1 MGRMLLLRGTL
12 VVFSLFGS
20 VNGFFSKH
28 GPKPTTQ
35 TKPGSKGWG
44 MSYIGLLKP
53 NIPFGLSWFGKESA
67 VTKVSETFPE
77 ATTQRYTLSSEDLSS
92 NYQPTTTS
100 FEELQSSTV
109 AIGTLLP
116 LKSAKLP
123 IIDLLRNKPQTE
135 KPQKLDQSYDL
146 DLWPPNNG
154 QSTAK
159 TPQTTIS
166 KPETQTHTVSVAQST
181 STTHTTTLKA
191 IMETM
196 NPSSDQT
203 VPADTQSTTS
213 ELTIQAYTVTPVTP
227 SQNTSIMQT
236 TALRLMTEA
245 VNPDSDQTLPTD
257 TQATTSQLTIP
268 SFQTTHFIIPAEPEV
283 STEPLT
289 TGSTRQN
296 TLRTTNRALKPEW
309 TPFKTTDRALDGFT
323 WVEQTTGPSEEGRL
337 QSFGPDPTPSP
348 SAGGF
353 PWEEGDKKTGKS
365 ADLTTHK
372 QHNELT
378 TSASPTTLKNA
389 ETASATSEDWLAD
402 LTQESALPDCNA
414 ERSGICSSSD
424 TWPTTTTTTVL
435 SNSSK
440 NDSTTTLSTNLSQS
454 PNSFPAS
461 PMFVALYSDWNS
473 ALATWGS
480 AWEAHIYGLGTVFCL
495 VALASTLNLLCLP
508 LQYPSG
514 CGYFALV
521 SLCLVAAGCTRAF
534 ALVYDAYG
542 YQDRMASTEASLLLY
557 EAPFPCMTA
566 AFGLVF
572 LLLSMRSR
580 MQLSYS
586 AFQRPCFLA
595 CLVLLHFAAAFGPVA
610 LLHVDQKVYLFLS
623 LISRGAFVALATF
636 LSAAYFV
643 FYCYVRADSKHIY
656 HLNNTSPTPA
666 ERYNRCPFAE
676 SRDWDRA
683 AAAVLLSAIFS
694 LACAGLQLYA
704 MLHAL
709 GIAGSAESF
718 RPWPWWTF
726 QFSCRV
732 CEAVICLTL
741 VLVVAQPVY
750 CSDHL
755 PQPGSCWTE
764 LLAAKSPIIPGSY
777 QWTLS
782 HQEKLAIC
790 DPIGHGETECLPLY
804 TLVDDR
810 LSSLNGLDLLYHS
823 NRALAYRDLDLDLPN
838 TQPNTGAPSVG
849 SSCTSDSTADL
860 RPPSPINLRRS
871 IDEALFSESLFPM
884 SLFSPLRPFTSSDRS
899 LNGRETNSSGVQTL
913 RDTLTP
919 DPGLYRTSSC
929 VEVLPQVPL
938 ASQAQPDGPSLG
950 FPPSPSPSVSS
961 STCCSSPERWRG
973 SSSSCSLYRQSL
985 GGSSLVLC
993 SSPEGHHPP
1002 PSTLSGDSSQTAS
1015 SGHQKGSLQRPY
1027 RTLKSEDSMD
1037 EQSEFDQSVQ
1047 EEFIS
1052 VCRQIDALS
1061 ICSETID
1068 L

>member
-1 MGRMLLLRGTL
+1 MAAHQSLLLGQICSPT
-12 VVFSLFGS
+12 FSPPYIFTHVSCTNNAMCLF
-20 VNGFFSKH
+20 F
-28 GPKPTTQ
+28 
-35 TKPGSKGWG
+35 
-44 MSYIGLLKP
+44 LL
-53 NIPFGLSWFGKESA
+53 EM
-67 VTKVSETFPE
+67 
-77 ATTQRYTLSSEDLSS
+77 ATT
-92 NYQPTTTS
+92 
-100 FEELQSSTV
+100 
-109 AIGTLLP
+109 
-116 LKSAKLP
+116 
-123 IIDLLRNKPQTE
+123 
-135 KPQKLDQSYDL
+135 
-146 DLWPPNNG
+146 
-154 QSTAK
+154 
-159 TPQTTIS
+159 
-166 KPETQTHTVSVAQST
+166 
-181 STTHTTTLKA
+181 
-191 IMETM
+191 
-196 NPSSDQT
+196 
-203 VPADTQSTTS
+203 
-213 ELTIQAYTVTPVTP
+213 
-227 SQNTSIMQT
+227 
-236 TALRLMTEA
+236 
-245 VNPDSDQTLPTD
+245 
-257 TQATTSQLTIP
+257 
-268 SFQTTHFIIPAEPEV
+268 
-283 STEPLT
+283 
-289 TGSTRQN
+289 
-296 TLRTTNRALKPEW
+296 
-309 TPFKTTDRALDGFT
+309 
-323 WVEQTTGPSEEGRL
+323 
-337 QSFGPDPTPSP
+337 
-348 SAGGF
+348 
-353 PWEEGDKKTGKS
+353 
-365 ADLTTHK
+365 
-372 QHNELT
+372 
-378 TSASPTTLKNA
+378 
-389 ETASATSEDWLAD
+389 TSEDWLTD

-424 TWPTTTTTTVL
+424 TWPTTTVL

-440 NDSTTTLSTNLSQS
+440 NYSTTTLSTNLSQS
-454 PNSFPAS
+454 PNPFTAP

-480 AWEAHIYGLGTVFCL
+480 AWEGHIYGLGTVFCL

-610 LLHVDQKVYLFLS
+610 LLHVDQQVYLFLS

-643 FYCYVRADSKHIY
+643 FYCYVCADSKHIY

-683 AAAVLLSAIFS
+683 AAAVLLCAVFS
-694 LACAGLQLYA
+694 LACSGLQLYA

-804 TLVDDR
+804 TLVDDH

-884 SLFSPLRPFTSSDRS
+884 SLFK
-899 LNGRETNSSGVQTL
+899 TNSS
-913 RDTLTP
+913 
-919 DPGLYRTSSC
+919 
-929 VEVLPQVPL
+929 
-938 ASQAQPDGPSLG
+938 G
-950 FPPSPSPSVSS
+950 FPPSPSPSLSS

-993 SSPEGHHPP
+993 SSLEGHHPP
-1002 PSTLSGDSSQTAS
+1002 PSTLSGGSSHTAS
-1015 SGHQKGSLQRPY
+1015 SGHQRGSLQRPY
-1027 RTLKSEDSMD
+1027 RTLKSEESMD
-1037 EQSEFDQSVQ
+1037 QQSEFDQSVQ

>member
-1 MGRMLLLRGTL
+1 MLLLRGTL
-12 VVFSLFGS
+12 VVFSLFSS
-20 VNGFFSKH
+20 VYGFFSGH

-35 TKPGSKGWG
+35 TKADSKTWG
-44 MSYIGLLKP
+44 MSYIEKWKP
-53 NIPFGLSWFGKESA
+53 KIPSLGFGSWGFFGETKGSA
-67 VTKVSETFPE
+67 MTKVSTTFPE
-77 ATTQRYTLSSEDLSS
+77 ATTQDYNLSSEDLSLK
-92 NYQPTTTS
+92 YQPTATT
-100 FEELQSSTV
+100 FKELKSSTV
-109 AIGTLLP
+109 QIGTLLP

-123 IIDLLRNKPQTE
+123 IIDLSQLNRPEPT
-135 KPQKLDQSYDL
+135 KLDQNYDL
-146 DLWPPNNG
+146 DHWPPNNG
-154 QSTAK
+154 PTTAK
-159 TPQTTIS
+159 TPQMTTSQIS
-166 KPETQTHTVSVAQST
+166 RPETQTYTVSTAQRT
-181 STTHTTTLKA
+181 STTHTTSLRLIT
-191 IMETM
+191 ETM
-196 NPSSDQT
+196 SPYSDQT
-203 VPADTQSTTS
+203 VPTDTPSTTS
-213 ELTIQAYTVTPVTP
+213 ELTTQTYTVSTA
-227 SQNTSIMQT
+227 QNTSTKQT
-236 TALRLMTEA
+236 ITLRLITETMSPY
-245 VNPDSDQTLPTD
+245 NDQTIPTD
-257 TQATTSQLTIP
+257 TQATTSELTIA
-268 SFQTTHFIIPAEPEV
+268 SFHTTHFITPAGPMPEV

-289 TGSTRQN
+289 TVSTGQN
-296 TLRTTNRALKPEW
+296 TLGITNTASKPDW
-309 TPFKTTDRALDGFT
+309 TPFKTTDKALDGFT
-323 WVEQTTGPSEEGRL
+323 WLEQTAGPSEWGGV
-337 QSFGPDPTPSP
+337 QSFGPDSTPTLP
-348 SAGGF
+348 AGGF
-353 PWEEGDKKTGKS
+353 VWEKSEKEMGKS
-365 ADLTTHK
+365 ADLTT
-372 QHNELT
+372 QEQNDELT
-378 TSASPTTLKNA
+378 TSASATTLRNTEMPTT
-389 ETASATSEDWLAD
+389 TSEDWLTD

-424 TWPTTTTTTVL
+424 TWPTTTVL

-440 NDSTTTLSTNLSQS
+440 NDSTTTISTNLSQS
-454 PNSFPAS
+454 PNPFPA
-461 PMFVALYSDWNS
+461 PPLFVALNSDWNN

-480 AWEAHIYGLGTVFCL
+480 AWEAHIYGMGTVFCL

-534 ALVYDAYG
+534 ALAYDAYG
-542 YQDRMASTEASLLLY
+542 YQDRLASTEASLLLY

-610 LLHVDQKVYLFLS
+610 LFHVDQQVYLSLS

-676 SRDWDRA
+676 SRDWNRA
-683 AAAVLLSAIFS
+683 SAAVLLCAVFS

-810 LSSLNGLDLLYHS
+810 LGSLNGLDLLYHS

-838 TQPNTGAPSVG
+838 TQANTGAPSVG

-884 SLFSPLRPFTSSDRS
+884 SIFSPLRPFTSSDHS
-899 LNGRETNSSGVQTL
+899 LNGRETNSSGAQTL
-913 RDTLTP
+913 RDTLTL

-938 ASQAQPDGPSLG
+938 TSQVQPDGPSLG
-950 FPPSPSPSVSS
+950 FPPSPSPSLSS
-961 STCCSSPERWRG
+961 STGCSSPEHWRG

-1002 PSTLSGDSSQTAS
+1002 PSTLSGGSSNTSS
-1015 SGHQKGSLQRPY
+1015 SGHQRGSLQRPY
-1027 RTLKSEDSMD
+1027 RTLKSEESM
-1037 EQSEFDQSVQ
+1037 EQQSEFDQSVQ
-1047 EEFIS
+1047 EEEFFI
-1052 VCRQIDALS
+1052 VL
-1061 ICSETID
+1061 
-1068 L
+1068 

>member
-1 MGRMLLLRGTL
+1 MCILIYTIVTL
-12 VVFSLFGS
+12 QSISLFLEL
-20 VNGFFSKH
+20 
-28 GPKPTTQ
+28 PTT
-35 TKPGSKGWG
+35 P
-44 MSYIGLLKP
+44 
-53 NIPFGLSWFGKESA
+53 
-67 VTKVSETFPE
+67 
-77 ATTQRYTLSSEDLSS
+77 
-92 NYQPTTTS
+92 
-100 FEELQSSTV
+100 
-109 AIGTLLP
+109 
-116 LKSAKLP
+116 
-123 IIDLLRNKPQTE
+123 
-135 KPQKLDQSYDL
+135 
-146 DLWPPNNG
+146 
-154 QSTAK
+154 
-159 TPQTTIS
+159 
-166 KPETQTHTVSVAQST
+166 
-181 STTHTTTLKA
+181 
-191 IMETM
+191 
-196 NPSSDQT
+196 
-203 VPADTQSTTS
+203 
-213 ELTIQAYTVTPVTP
+213 
-227 SQNTSIMQT
+227 
-236 TALRLMTEA
+236 
-245 VNPDSDQTLPTD
+245 
-257 TQATTSQLTIP
+257 
-268 SFQTTHFIIPAEPEV
+268 
-283 STEPLT
+283 
-289 TGSTRQN
+289 
-296 TLRTTNRALKPEW
+296 
-309 TPFKTTDRALDGFT
+309 
-323 WVEQTTGPSEEGRL
+323 
-337 QSFGPDPTPSP
+337 
-348 SAGGF
+348 
-353 PWEEGDKKTGKS
+353 
-365 ADLTTHK
+365 
-372 QHNELT
+372 
-378 TSASPTTLKNA
+378 
-389 ETASATSEDWLAD
+389 SEDWLTD
-402 LTQESALPDCNA
+402 FTQESALPDCNA

-424 TWPTTTTTTVL
+424 TWPTTVP
-435 SNSSK
+435 SNGSR
-440 NDSTTTLSTNLSQS
+440 NDSTLSTSTNHSQN
-454 PNSFPAS
+454 PILFPMP
-461 PMFVALYSDWNS
+461 PMLVALYSDWNS
-473 ALATWGS
+473 ALSTWGS

-521 SLCLVAAGCTRAF
+521 SLSLVAAGCTRAF

-586 AFQRPCFLA
+586 AFQRPCILA

-610 LLHVDQKVYLFLS
+610 LFHVDQQGALYLFLS
-623 LISRGAFVALATF
+623 LISRGAFVILATF
-636 LSAAYFV
+636 LSVAYFV

-676 SRDWDRA
+676 SRDWNRA
-683 AAAVLLSAIFS
+683 AAAVLLSAVFS

-709 GIAGSAESF
+709 GLAGSAEAF

-732 CEAVICLTL
+732 CEAVVCLTL

-755 PQPGSCWTE
+755 PQPGGCWAE

-782 HQEKLAIC
+782 QQEKLAIC

-804 TLVDDR
+804 TLVDER
-810 LSSLNGLDLLYHS
+810 LGSLNGLDLLYHS

-838 TQPNTGAPSVG
+838 NQPNTGEPSGG

-884 SLFSPLRPFTSSDRS
+884 SLFSPLRPFAASDRS
-899 LNGRETNSSGVQTL
+899 LDGRETNSSGAQTL

-929 VEVLPQVPL
+929 VEVLPLAPL
-938 ASQAQPDGPSLG
+938 PSQAHQGGPSLG
-950 FPPSPSPSVSS
+950 FPPSPSPSLSS
-961 STCCSSPERWRG
+961 STCCSSSERWKG
-973 SSSSCSLYRQSL
+973 SSSSSSIYRQSL
-985 GGSSLVLC
+985 AGSSLVLC
-993 SSPEGHHPP
+993 SSPEGYHAP
-1002 PSTLSGDSSQTAS
+1002 PSTVSGGSSRTTRS
-1015 SGHQKGSLQRPY
+1015 NHQEGSIQRPY
-1027 RTLKSEDSMD
+1027 KTLNSQESLDQ
-1037 EQSEFDQSVQ
+1037 QSEFDQSVQ

-1052 VCRQIDALS
+1052 VCRQIDSLS

>member
-1 MGRMLLLRGTL
+1 MA
-12 VVFSLFGS
+12 
-20 VNGFFSKH
+20 
-28 GPKPTTQ
+28 P
-35 TKPGSKGWG
+35 
-44 MSYIGLLKP
+44 
-53 NIPFGLSWFGKESA
+53 
-67 VTKVSETFPE
+67 
-77 ATTQRYTLSSEDLSS
+77 
-92 NYQPTTTS
+92 
-100 FEELQSSTV
+100 
-109 AIGTLLP
+109 
-116 LKSAKLP
+116 
-123 IIDLLRNKPQTE
+123 
-135 KPQKLDQSYDL
+135 
-146 DLWPPNNG
+146 
-154 QSTAK
+154 
-159 TPQTTIS
+159 
-166 KPETQTHTVSVAQST
+166 
-181 STTHTTTLKA
+181 
-191 IMETM
+191 
-196 NPSSDQT
+196 
-203 VPADTQSTTS
+203 
-213 ELTIQAYTVTPVTP
+213 
-227 SQNTSIMQT
+227 
-236 TALRLMTEA
+236 
-245 VNPDSDQTLPTD
+245 
-257 TQATTSQLTIP
+257 
-268 SFQTTHFIIPAEPEV
+268 
-283 STEPLT
+283 
-289 TGSTRQN
+289 
-296 TLRTTNRALKPEW
+296 
-309 TPFKTTDRALDGFT
+309 
-323 WVEQTTGPSEEGRL
+323 
-337 QSFGPDPTPSP
+337 
-348 SAGGF
+348 
-353 PWEEGDKKTGKS
+353 
-365 ADLTTHK
+365 
-372 QHNELT
+372 
-378 TSASPTTLKNA
+378 
-389 ETASATSEDWLAD
+389 ATSEDWLTD

-414 ERSGICSSSD
+414 ERSGICSSSEP
-424 TWPTTTTTTVL
+424 WPTTTTVL
-435 SNSSK
+435 SNSST

-454 PNSFPAS
+454 PNPFPA
-461 PMFVALYSDWNS
+461 PHMFVALYSDWNS

-495 VALASTLNLLCLP
+495 VALASTLNLMCLP

-534 ALVYDAYG
+534 VLVYDAYG

-557 EAPFPCMTA
+557 EAAFPCMTA

-595 CLVLLHFAAAFGPVA
+595 CLVLLHFAAAFGPVV
-610 LLHVDQKVYLFLS
+610 LFHVDQQVYLFLS

-643 FYCYVRADSKHIY
+643 FYCYVHADSKHIY

-676 SRDWDRA
+676 SRDWNRA
-683 AAAVLLSAIFS
+683 AAAVLLCAIFS

-764 LLAAKSPIIPGSY
+764 LLGAKSPIIPGSY

-823 NRALAYRDLDLDLPN
+823 NRALAYRDLDL
-838 TQPNTGAPSVG
+838 PNTGAPSVG

-884 SLFSPLRPFTSSDRS
+884 MSLFSPLRPFTSSDHS
-899 LNGRETNSSGVQTL
+899 LNGRDYQLQRCPNLERHPYSWSRPIPNIFMCGSA
-913 RDTLTP
+913 TP
-919 DPGLYRTSSC
+919 
-929 VEVLPQVPL
+929 
-938 ASQAQPDGPSLG
+938 
-950 FPPSPSPSVSS
+950 
-961 STCCSSPERWRG
+961 SSP
-973 SSSSCSLYRQSL
+973 CF
-985 GGSSLVLC
+985 
-993 SSPEGHHPP
+993 SSPTRWSVIRFSSIPFSLTVIFNFLLISRALERQLQLLFPLQ
-1002 PSTLSGDSSQTAS
+1002 TVSGWLFF
-1015 SGHQKGSLQRPY
+1015 GFVL
-1027 RTLKSEDSMD
+1027 
-1037 EQSEFDQSVQ
+1037 
-1047 EEFIS
+1047 
-1052 VCRQIDALS
+1052 
-1061 ICSETID
+1061 
-1068 L
+1068 

>member
-1 MGRMLLLRGTL
+1 MLLLRGTL
-12 VVFSLFGS
+12 VVFSLITS
-20 VNGFFSKH
+20 INGFFGGY

-35 TKPGSKGWG
+35 TKADSKGWG
-44 MSYIGLLKP
+44 LFG
-53 NIPFGLSWFGKESA
+53 NIPSLSLGSFNIFSQTKGSA
-67 VTKVSETFPE
+67 TTKVSPTLPE
-77 ATTQRYTLSSEDLSS
+77 ATTQDYTLNSEGLTSPK
-92 NYQPTTTS
+92 YQPTATTI
-100 FEELQSSTV
+100 EELQSSTIQ
-109 AIGTLLP
+109 IGTLLP
-116 LKSAKLP
+116 LKSEKLP
-123 IIDLLRNKPQTE
+123 TNDLLRNKPRLDGT
-135 KPQKLDQSYDL
+135 KPPSKLDQSYDL

-159 TPQTTIS
+159 TPQTTSPQIT
-166 KPETQTHTVSVAQST
+166 KPELQTSTVSTDQSNST
-181 STTHTTTLKA
+181 STTLTATLRK
-191 IMETM
+191 ITETM
-196 NPSSDQT
+196 NTYSDQT
-203 VPADTQSTTS
+203 
-213 ELTIQAYTVTPVTP
+213 I
-227 SQNTSIMQT
+227 
-236 TALRLMTEA
+236 
-245 VNPDSDQTLPTD
+245 PTD
-257 TQATTSQLTIP
+257 TLSTTPELTTA
-268 SFQTTHFIIPAEPEV
+268 SFQTTNFIPQADPKPEV
-283 STEPLT
+283 STVPLT
-289 TGSTRQN
+289 IVSTKLN
-296 TLRTTNRALKPEW
+296 TLGTTNKASDPEW
-309 TPFKTTDRALDGFT
+309 TPFKPTSKALEGFT
-323 WVEQTTGPSEEGRL
+323 WVEQTTGPTEGERV
-337 QSFGPDPTPSP
+337 QSFGPDPTPTLP
-348 SAGGF
+348 AGGF
-353 PWEEGDKKTGKS
+353 ALEEGDKEVGKS
-365 ADLTTHK
+365 ADLTTQKRHD
-372 QHNELT
+372 ELT
-378 TSASPTTLKNA
+378 TSASATTLRNKEMPTT
-389 ETASATSEDWLAD
+389 TSEDWLTD
-402 LTQESALPDCNA
+402 HTQESALPDCNA

-424 TWPTTTTTTVL
+424 TWPTAVL
-435 SNSSK
+435 SNISK
-440 NDSTTTLSTNLSQS
+440 NDSTTTVSTNLSQS
-454 PNSFPAS
+454 PILFPAP

-473 ALATWGS
+473 ALAAWGS

-521 SLCLVAAGCTRAF
+521 SLCLMAAGCTRAF
-534 ALVYDAYG
+534 ALLYDSYG

-557 EAPFPCMTA
+557 EAPFPCITA

-595 CLVLLHFAAAFGPVA
+595 CLVFLHFAAAFGPVA
-610 LLHVDQKVYLFLS
+610 LLHVDQQVYLFLS
-623 LISRGAFVALATF
+623 LISRGAFVALAAF

-676 SRDWDRA
+676 SRDWNRA
-683 AAAVLLSAIFS
+683 AAAVLLSAVFS

-732 CEAVICLTL
+732 CEAVVCLTL

-755 PQPGSCWTE
+755 PQPGSCWKD
-764 LLAAKSPIIPGSY
+764 LLTAKSPIIPGSY

-782 HQEKLAIC
+782 QQEKLAIC

-838 TQPNTGAPSVG
+838 TGAPSVG

-884 SLFSPLRPFTSSDRS
+884 SIFSPLRPFSSSDRS
-899 LNGRETNSSGVQTL
+899 LNGRETNSSGAQTL

-929 VEVLPQVPL
+929 VEVLPQFPL
-938 ASQAQPDGPSLG
+938 PSQAQPDGPSLG
-950 FPPSPSPSVSS
+950 FPPSPSPSLSS
-961 STCCSSPERWRG
+961 STCCSSPEHWRG

-985 GGSSLVLC
+985 GGLSLILC

-1002 PSTLSGDSSQTAS
+1002 PSTLSGGSS
-1015 SGHQKGSLQRPY
+1015 HQGGSLQRPY
-1027 RTLKSEDSMD
+1027 RTLKSEESLDQ
-1037 EQSEFDQSVQ
+1037 QSEFDQSVQ

-1052 VCRQIDALS
+1052 VCREIDALS

>member
-1 MGRMLLLRGTL
+1 MPLLRGTL
-12 VVFSLFGS
+12 AVVALLCLSGTA
-20 VNGFFSKH
+20 NGFFSGF
-28 GPKPTTQ
+28 GPKPTPQ
-35 TKPGSKGWG
+35 VQAKEKGWG
-44 MSYIGLLKP
+44 IPYMGKFPSFGFGSWGFLGGDIGQ
-53 NIPFGLSWFGKESA
+53 KEPDTA
-67 VTKVSETFPE
+67 MGNPILPE
-77 ATTQRYTLSSEDLSS
+77 ATTQNYTPPPLLDESTSPRYQL
-92 NYQPTTTS
+92 TTTTT
-100 FEELQSSTV
+100 ERVQSNIV
-109 AIGTLLP
+109 QLGTPLP
-116 LKSAKLP
+116 LKSAQLP
-123 IIDLLRNKPQTE
+123 TNELLRNTQG
-135 KPQKLDQSYDL
+135 LDRPTSFSNYDL
-146 DLWPPNNG
+146 DLWPPNNAP
-154 QSTAK
+154 STEK
-159 TPQTTIS
+159 TPQTTSPLITQ
-166 KPETQTHTVSVAQST
+166 PQTQTSNAQTST
-181 STTHTTTLKA
+181 SRYTTETRNVYSHQTITTETPSTTTTEHKLL
-191 IMETM
+191 
-196 NPSSDQT
+196 
-203 VPADTQSTTS
+203 TT
-213 ELTIQAYTVTPVTP
+213 
-227 SQNTSIMQT
+227 
-236 TALRLMTEA
+236 
-245 VNPDSDQTLPTD
+245 
-257 TQATTSQLTIP
+257 
-268 SFQTTHFIIPAEPEV
+268 SFQTTPLITPANLKPEL

-289 TGSTRQN
+289 T
-296 TLRTTNRALKPEW
+296 TTTKPEQNILGTEQTTTEPNW
-309 TPFKTTDRALDGFT
+309 TQFKPTDKALDGFILA
-323 WVEQTTGPSEEGRL
+323 EQTTGPREEEKF
-337 QSFGPDPTPSP
+337 QSTGPELSSTLPT
-348 SAGGF
+348 GGLAR
-353 PWEEGDKKTGKS
+353 EEGDSGIRKS
-365 ADLTTHK
+365 ADLATQEPHE
-372 QHNELT
+372 QT
-378 TSASPTTLKNA
+378 TSSSTTRRNTEMPTTP
-389 ETASATSEDWLAD
+389 SEDWLTD
-402 LTQESALPDCNA
+402 FTQESALPDCNA

-424 TWPTTTTTTVL
+424 AWPTTL
-435 SNSSK
+435 PSNGSK
-440 NDSTTTLSTNLSQS
+440 NDSTPSTNHSQN
-454 PNSFPAS
+454 PIML
-461 PMFVALYSDWNS
+461 PMPPMLVALHSDWNS

-521 SLCLVAAGCTRAF
+521 SLSLVAAGCSRAF

-557 EAPFPCMTA
+557 EAPYPCMTA

-586 AFQRPCFLA
+586 AFQRPCILA

-610 LLHVDQKVYLFLS
+610 LLHVDQQGALYLFLS

-636 LSAAYFV
+636 LSVAYFV
-643 FYCYVRADSKHIY
+643 FYCYVHADSKHIY

-683 AAAVLLSAIFS
+683 AAAVLLSAVFS

-709 GIAGSAESF
+709 GLAGSAEAF

-732 CEAVICLTL
+732 CEAVVCLTL

-755 PQPGSCWTE
+755 PQPGGCWTG

-782 HQEKLAIC
+782 QQEKLAIC

-804 TLVDDR
+804 TLVDER
-810 LSSLNGLDLLYHS
+810 LGSLNGLELLYHS

-838 TQPNTGAPSVG
+838 NQPNTGAPSGG

-884 SLFSPLRPFTSSDRS
+884 SLFSPLRPFAASNRS
-899 LNGRETNSSGVQTL
+899 LNGREINSTL
-913 RDTLTP
+913 RDTLMP

-929 VEVLPQVPL
+929 VEVLPL
-938 ASQAQPDGPSLG
+938 AALPSQAQQGCPSLG
-950 FPPSPSPSVSS
+950 FPPSPSPSLSS
-961 STCCSSPERWRG
+961 STCCSSPERWKG
-973 SSSSCSLYRQSL
+973 SSSSSSIYRQSL
-985 GGSSLVLC
+985 AGSSLVLC
-993 SSPEGHHPP
+993 SSPEEYHHPP
-1002 PSTLSGDSSQTAS
+1002 PSTLSGSSNRTTTS
-1015 SGHQKGSLQRPY
+1015 RHQEGSIQRPY
-1027 RTLKSEDSMD
+1027 RTLNSQESLDQ
-1037 EQSEFDQSVQ
+1037 QSEFDQSVQ

-1052 VCRQIDALS
+1052 VCRQIDSLS

>member
-1 MGRMLLLRGTL
+1 MLLLRGTL
-12 VVFSLFGS
+12 VVFSLFSS
-20 VNGFFSKH
+20 VSGFFSDS

-35 TKPGSKGWG
+35 TKAGSKGWG
-44 MSYIGLLKP
+44 MP
-53 NIPFGLSWFGKESA
+53 NFNIPFFGLGSRFLFGETKGSA
-67 VTKVSETFPE
+67 TTKVSTTFPE
-77 ATTQRYTLSSEDLSS
+77 ATTQDYTLSSKDLSPK
-92 NYQPTTTS
+92 YQPTTTS
-100 FEELQSSTV
+100 FEELQSSAV
-109 AIGTLLP
+109 QIGTLLP

-123 IIDLLRNKPQTE
+123 VIDLLRNKPQIDRSE
-135 KPQKLDQSYDL
+135 PPKVDQNYDL
-146 DLWPPNNG
+146 DLWPPRNG

-166 KPETQTHTVSVAQST
+166 KPETQTYTVSTAQTT
-181 STTHTTTLKA
+181 STTHTTSLRPIT
-191 IMETM
+191 ETM
-196 NPSSDQT
+196 NPYSDQT
-203 VPADTQSTTS
+203 VPTDTQSTTS
-213 ELTIQAYTVTPVTP
+213 DITTQTYTVSTA
-227 SQNTSIMQT
+227 QNTSIMQT
-236 TALRLMTEA
+236 TALRLMTETM
-245 VNPDSDQTLPTD
+245 NPYSDQTIPID

-268 SFQTTHFIIPAEPEV
+268 LFQTTHFITPAEPEA

-289 TGSTRQN
+289 TISTGQN
-296 TLRTTNRALKPEW
+296 ALRTTNTASKPEW
-309 TPFKTTDRALDGFT
+309 TPFKTTDKALDGFT
-323 WVEQTTGPSEEGRL
+323 WVEQTTGLSEGGRV
-337 QSFGPDPTPSP
+337 QSVGPDPTPSLP
-348 SAGGF
+348 AGAGF
-353 PWEEGDKKTGKS
+353 PWEEGDKEMGKS
-365 ADLTTHK
+365 ADLTT
-372 QHNELT
+372 QERHNELT
-378 TSASPTTLKNA
+378 TSASV
-389 ETASATSEDWLAD
+389 TALRNTEMATATSEDWLTD

-424 TWPTTTTTTVL
+424 TWPTSTTVL

-440 NDSTTTLSTNLSQS
+440 NDSTTTLSTNLSQG
-454 PNSFPAS
+454 PNPFPAP

-542 YQDRMASTEASLLLY
+542 YQDRMVSTEASLLLY

-610 LLHVDQKVYLFLS
+610 LLHVDQQVYLFLS

-683 AAAVLLSAIFS
+683 AAAVLLCAVFS

-709 GIAGSAESF
+709 GIAGSVESF

-899 LNGRETNSSGVQTL
+899 LNGRETNSSGAQTL

-950 FPPSPSPSVSS
+950 FPPSPSPSLSS

-985 GGSSLVLC
+985 GDSSLVLC

-1002 PSTLSGDSSQTAS
+1002 PSTLSGGSSHTAS
-1015 SGHQKGSLQRPY
+1015 SGHQRGSLQRPY
-1027 RTLKSEDSMD
+1027 RTLKSEESMD
-1037 EQSEFDQSVQ
+1037 QQSEFDQSVQ

>member
-1 MGRMLLLRGTL
+1 MLLLRGTL
-12 VVFSLFGS
+12 VVFSLFSS
-20 VNGFFSKH
+20 VSGFFSEY

-35 TKPGSKGWG
+35 TKAGSKGWG
-44 MSYIGLLKP
+44 MPNFETLKSNFP
-53 NIPFGLSWFGKESA
+53 LFGLGSRLLFGDTKESA
-67 VTKVSETFPE
+67 TTKVSTTFPE
-77 ATTQRYTLSSEDLSS
+77 ATTQDYTLSSKDLSPK
-92 NYQPTTTS
+92 YQPTTTS

-109 AIGTLLP
+109 QIGTLLP

-123 IIDLLRNKPQTE
+123 IIDLLRNKPQIDGPE
-135 KPQKLDQSYDL
+135 PPKLDQSYDL
-146 DLWPPNNG
+146 DLWPRNNG
-154 QSTAK
+154 QITAK
-159 TPQTTIS
+159 NPQTTMS
-166 KPETQTHTVSVAQST
+166 KPETQTYTVSMAQGT
-181 STTHTTTLKA
+181 STTHTTTLRL
-191 IMETM
+191 MTETM
-196 NPSSDQT
+196 NPYSDQT
-203 VPADTQSTTS
+203 V
-213 ELTIQAYTVTPVTP
+213 
-227 SQNTSIMQT
+227 
-236 TALRLMTEA
+236 
-245 VNPDSDQTLPTD
+245 PTD
-257 TQATTSQLTIP
+257 TQATTSQLMIP
-268 SFQTTHFIIPAEPEV
+268 SFQTTHFITPAEPEV

-289 TGSTRQN
+289 TVSTGQN
-296 TLRTTNRALKPEW
+296 TLRTTNMASKPEW
-309 TPFKTTDRALDGFT
+309 TPFKTTDKALDGFT
-323 WVEQTTGPSEEGRL
+323 WVEQTTGPSDGGRV
-337 QSFGPDPTPSP
+337 QSVGPDPTPSLP
-348 SAGGF
+348 AGGF
-353 PWEEGDKKTGKS
+353 PWEEGDKETGKS
-365 ADLTTHK
+365 ADMTTQERHD
-372 QHNELT
+372 ELT
-378 TSASPTTLKNA
+378 TSASVTTLRNTEMA
-389 ETASATSEDWLAD
+389 TATSEDWLMD
-402 LTQESALPDCNA
+402 LTQEYALPDCNA

-424 TWPTTTTTTVL
+424 TWPTTTVL

-440 NDSTTTLSTNLSQS
+440 NYSTTTFSTNLSQS
-454 PNSFPAS
+454 PNPFTAP

-542 YQDRMASTEASLLLY
+542 YQDRMASTEALLLLY

-610 LLHVDQKVYLFLS
+610 LLHVDQQVYLFLS

-683 AAAVLLSAIFS
+683 AAAVLLCAVFS
-694 LACAGLQLYA
+694 LACSGLQLYA

-871 IDEALFSESLFPM
+871 IDEALFSESLFHM
-884 SLFSPLRPFTSSDRS
+884 SVFSPLRPFTSSDCS

-938 ASQAQPDGPSLG
+938 ASQTQPDGPSLG
-950 FPPSPSPSVSS
+950 FSPSPSPSLSS

-973 SSSSCSLYRQSL
+973 SSCSCSLYRQSL

-1002 PSTLSGDSSQTAS
+1002 PSTLSGGSSHTAS
-1015 SGHQKGSLQRPY
+1015 SGHQRGSLQRPY
-1027 RTLKSEDSMD
+1027 RTLKSEESMD
-1037 EQSEFDQSVQ
+1037 QQSEFDQSVQ
-1047 EEFIS
+1047 EEFVS

>member
-1 MGRMLLLRGTL
+1 MANQYLWYIFTHVSCTNNAMCLFFLLE
-12 VVFSLFGS
+12 
-20 VNGFFSKH
+20 
-28 GPKPTTQ
+28 
-35 TKPGSKGWG
+35 
-44 MSYIGLLKP
+44 M
-53 NIPFGLSWFGKESA
+53 
-67 VTKVSETFPE
+67 
-77 ATTQRYTLSSEDLSS
+77 
-92 NYQPTTTS
+92 
-100 FEELQSSTV
+100 
-109 AIGTLLP
+109 
-116 LKSAKLP
+116 
-123 IIDLLRNKPQTE
+123 
-135 KPQKLDQSYDL
+135 
-146 DLWPPNNG
+146 
-154 QSTAK
+154 
-159 TPQTTIS
+159 
-166 KPETQTHTVSVAQST
+166 
-181 STTHTTTLKA
+181 
-191 IMETM
+191 
-196 NPSSDQT
+196 
-203 VPADTQSTTS
+203 DT
-213 ELTIQAYTVTPVTP
+213 
-227 SQNTSIMQT
+227 
-236 TALRLMTEA
+236 
-245 VNPDSDQTLPTD
+245 
-257 TQATTSQLTIP
+257 
-268 SFQTTHFIIPAEPEV
+268 
-283 STEPLT
+283 
-289 TGSTRQN
+289 
-296 TLRTTNRALKPEW
+296 
-309 TPFKTTDRALDGFT
+309 
-323 WVEQTTGPSEEGRL
+323 
-337 QSFGPDPTPSP
+337 
-348 SAGGF
+348 
-353 PWEEGDKKTGKS
+353 
-365 ADLTTHK
+365 
-372 QHNELT
+372 
-378 TSASPTTLKNA
+378 
-389 ETASATSEDWLAD
+389 ATSEDWLTD

-424 TWPTTTTTTVL
+424 TWPTTTFL

-440 NDSTTTLSTNLSQS
+440 NDSTTTLSTNLSQN
-454 PNSFPAS
+454 PNPFPAP

-610 LLHVDQKVYLFLS
+610 LLHFDQQVYLFLS

-683 AAAVLLSAIFS
+683 AAAVLLCAVFS

-810 LSSLNGLDLLYHS
+810 LGSLNGLDLLYHS

-884 SLFSPLRPFTSSDRS
+884 S
-899 LNGRETNSSGVQTL
+899 
-913 RDTLTP
+913 
-919 DPGLYRTSSC
+919 
-929 VEVLPQVPL
+929 
-938 ASQAQPDGPSLG
+938 
-950 FPPSPSPSVSS
+950 FPPSPSPSL
-961 STCCSSPERWRG
+961 
-973 SSSSCSLYRQSL
+973 SCSLYRQSL
-985 GGSSLVLC
+985 GGSSLILC

-1002 PSTLSGDSSQTAS
+1002 PSIISGGSSHTAS
-1015 SGHQKGSLQRPY
+1015 SGHQRGNLQRPY
-1027 RTLKSEDSMD
+1027 RTLKSEESMD
-1037 EQSEFDQSVQ
+1037 QQSEFDQSVQ